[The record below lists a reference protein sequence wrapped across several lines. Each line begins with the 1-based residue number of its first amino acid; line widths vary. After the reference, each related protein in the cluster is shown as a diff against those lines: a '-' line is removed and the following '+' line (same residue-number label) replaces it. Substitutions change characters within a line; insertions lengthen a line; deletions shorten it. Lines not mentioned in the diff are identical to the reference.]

1 MKTTSNQFV
10 DIYEK
15 LFNLIFDTGIN
26 PESRLLATIKPFYQ
40 NKSNKNDPKNYR
52 PITILSCLSKL
63 FTAIL
68 NNRLNTYSDRF
79 FLLLNENQCDFRKGY
94 STLDCIHSIHAFFE
108 IIKMKKKK
116 MYCPFVN
123 FEKTFDKVW
132 RVALWYKLL
141 LNRINEKM
149 YNFIVNMYYS
159 IISCISYSDSKSDI
173 FSSEVGVRDRPF
185 NLKGGY
191 GFLFRSESFFRTTRE
206 LEYLFLLSRKARN
219 MYIYKQLKLVK
230 ICSTYMLFFSTMI
243 STLYRVQHTHINLL
257 HYNFHAISCLTHI
270 Y

>member
-79 FLLLNENQCDFRKGY
+79 F
-94 STLDCIHSIHAFFE
+94 
-108 IIKMKKKK
+108 
-116 MYCPFVN
+116 
-123 FEKTFDKVW
+123 
-132 RVALWYKLL
+132 
-141 LNRINEKM
+141 
-149 YNFIVNMYYS
+149 FIV
-159 IISCISYSDSKSDI
+159 
-173 FSSEVGVRDRPF
+173 E
-185 NLKGGY
+185 
-191 GFLFRSESFFRTTRE
+191 
-206 LEYLFLLSRKARN
+206 
-219 MYIYKQLKLVK
+219 
-230 ICSTYMLFFSTMI
+230 
-243 STLYRVQHTHINLL
+243 
-257 HYNFHAISCLTHI
+257 
-270 Y
+270 